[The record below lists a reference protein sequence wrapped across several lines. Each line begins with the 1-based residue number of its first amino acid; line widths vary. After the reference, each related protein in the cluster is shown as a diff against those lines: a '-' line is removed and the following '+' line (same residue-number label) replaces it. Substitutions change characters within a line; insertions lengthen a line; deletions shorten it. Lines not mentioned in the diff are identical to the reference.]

1 MAGASKKLE
10 KANVNRTK
18 TAQFLSVLNKASS
31 VLLNFFLLVSTAL
44 LITRKIIPF
53 GVIITVENFSANL
66 LEAMQSLTNEL
77 GQISSAGQLNQK
89 IAKERVPVASP
100 PEGMQPI
107 CLKTHNLS
115 YIFPNGQKLTFPDI
129 TIKPHEKV
137 LLMGD
142 SGSGKTTL
150 FKLLLGELKPTTGV
164 VDFFDQNK
172 NKLNSQNLKL
182 GYIPQLPV
190 LFPVSIKDNITMFN
204 KDLEENLNQVIKN
217 TCFNHDLSKFAEKE
231 ETIINLNNLNV
242 SGGQRQKIVLARS
255 QIHENQF
262 LLIDEGTSAIDE
274 GNSVEIINNIVDS
287 PITVFMIA
295 HNLSQKI
302 QNKFD
307 KRISLNKKTKSN

>member
-89 IAKERVPVASP
+89 IAKERVPVTSP

-107 CLKTHNLS
+107 SLKTQNLS

-129 TIKPHEKV
+129 IIKPHEKV

-150 FKLLLGELKPTTGV
+150 
-164 VDFFDQNK
+164 
-172 NKLNSQNLKL
+172 LN
-182 GYIPQLPV
+182 
-190 LFPVSIKDNITMFN
+190 
-204 KDLEENLNQVIKN
+204 
-217 TCFNHDLSKFAEKE
+217 CF
-231 ETIINLNNLNV
+231 
-242 SGGQRQKIVLARS
+242 
-255 QIHENQF
+255 
-262 LLIDEGTSAIDE
+262 
-274 GNSVEIINNIVDS
+274 
-287 PITVFMIA
+287 
-295 HNLSQKI
+295 
-302 QNKFD
+302 
-307 KRISLNKKTKSN
+307 